1 MATRRIISALGG
13 QVPLSKGLRV
23 FWFSYGFLVAGM
35 LFSWIAAELA
45 FDAGDLRMA
54 YRWYYAGYGSFAA
67 AALLAALGS
76 FFYLRRSH

>member
-1 MATRRIISALGG
+1 M
-13 QVPLSKGLRV
+13 V
-23 FWFSYGFLVAGM
+23 WFSYGFLVAGM
-35 LFSWIAAELA
+35 LLSWIAAELA

-76 FFYLRRSH
+76 FLYLRRSH